1 MGDSYR
7 PRRARER
14 APSLSERMTFTA
26 GNGDSYRPNNGAP
39 GYRFDGAADNYRPDD
54 PGRQHS
60 RAGNRTDFTFES
72 SHAAPQF
79 PPTGP
84 ANSGSRKNPRFNQ
97 QRDRNRSQYAD
108 SNRGRRGNGRGGFRK
123 AAPHERA
130 LLRQRDDGSPERTMG
145 VSDGPNRFLN
155 PEDLSDDSE
164 QDMEFETDDSDARHN
179 KKPALADR
187 ASRADGDSVPRW
199 SNPDPYTVLPPPD
212 ETTGKK
218 TDFVKL
224 IRKAKNQEAEKAA
237 TDGAVAANDDFI
249 SFDVEED
256 PMPTGVSKPLSLPD
270 VSHLAPR
277 KPVPETIILT
287 DDDDDDEYEPQLHR
301 GPSTLPRLQGSMNDI
316 GPITLPEGSRRRVPE
331 PTVVAQ
337 RPRQSLKRRRHSDG
351 PSILPEWRPTSDP
364 TPWVPRSG
372 RHPYAHIARE
382 PVKWLH
388 NEILDFQKFVM
399 PRQCDH
405 DIRNDLVDRMD
416 SFMNHCGFI
425 RQPGRILCFGSF
437 PAGMYLPTADMDLV
451 YTSEDHFNGGPPLR
465 SLEGRNVKSLLFKI
479 AHKLVQTRMTQMHP
493 TVITKAKVPIIKF
506 VDDATGLEVDVSFE
520 NLSGI
525 RAQATFQEW
534 KEEFSNLPYL
544 VSLVKQYLCMRG
556 ANEVHS
562 GGIGGFS
569 IICLIVSYLQNTP
582 ETENLGECFLGLLK
596 HYGHD
601 FDLATKRIQMCPG
614 AIVDK
619 VVPSNFDTSSLRLT
633 FNQTEF
639 GIDGREEKIDGLSI
653 QDPNRPDNNLT
664 GGSSKA
670 KDVFM
675 GFAAAYETLQDRMAA
690 AANGQ
695 DIGDSILGYV
705 LGGNYQSYFE
715 QRRIMDNIY
724 RE

>member
-7 PRRARER
+7 PRRARES
-14 APSLSERMTFTA
+14 APSLSDRMTFTA

-39 GYRFDGAADNYRPDD
+39 GYRFDNAADSYRPGD
-54 PGRQHS
+54 PGPQQS
-60 RAGNRTDFTFES
+60 RAGNRAEFTFES

-84 ANSGSRKNPRFNQ
+84 ANAGSRRNPRFNQ
-97 QRDRNRSQYAD
+97 QRDRNRAQYAD
-108 SNRGRRGNGRGGFRK
+108 SHRGRRGNGRGGFRK

-130 LLRQRDDGSPERTMG
+130 LLRQRDDGSPERIMG

-164 QDMEFETDDSDARHN
+164 QDMECETDDSDARHN

-224 IRKAKNQEAEKAA
+224 IRKAKNQEAEKVAA
-237 TDGAVAANDDFI
+237 DGAVAANDDFI
-249 SFDVEED
+249 SFDLDEA
-256 PMPTGVSKPLSLPD
+256 PIPD
-270 VSHLAPR
+270 VSRIAPR
-277 KPVPETIILT
+277 KPVPETIIIT
-287 DDDDDDEYEPQLHR
+287 DDDEDHGHEVRQLHS

-316 GPITLPEGSRRRVPE
+316 GPITLPEGSRRVPE
-331 PTVVAQ
+331 LTAVAQ
-337 RPRQSLKRRRHSDG
+337 RPRQSLKRRRPSDG
-351 PSILPEWRPTSDP
+351 PAILPEWRPTSNP

-372 RHPYAHIARE
+372 RHPYAHVARE
-382 PVKWLH
+382 PAKWLH
-388 NEILDFQKFVM
+388 NEILDFHNFVM
-399 PRQCDH
+399 PRQSDH

-416 SFMNHCGFI
+416 DFMNHCGLI
-425 RQPGRILCFGSF
+425 REPGRILCFGSF

-451 YTSEDHFNGGPPLR
+451 YTSEEHFNGGPPLR
-465 SLEGRNVKSLLFKI
+465 ALEGRNVKSLLFKI
-479 AHKLVQTRMTQMHP
+479 AHKLVQTRMTQAHP

-506 VDDATGLEVDVSFE
+506 VDDVTGLEVDVSFE
-520 NLSGI
+520 NLGGI
-525 RAQATFQEW
+525 RAQATFKAW
-534 KEEFSNLPYL
+534 KEDFSDLPYL

-556 ANEVHS
+556 ANQVHT

-582 ETENLGECFLGLLK
+582 KTENLGECFLGLLK

-614 AIVDK
+614 AIVNK
-619 VVPSNFDTSSLRLT
+619 
-633 FNQTEF
+633 TEF
-639 GIDGREEKIDGLSI
+639 GIDGREEKLDGLSI

-715 QRRIMDNIY
+715 QRRIMDNLY